1 VTTDETGKAKGRDTR
16 TRILDAAEKLFA
28 EQGLASTSLRQ
39 ITREAGVNL
48 AAVNYHFGSR
58 EQLIH
63 EVFARLVGPVN
74 RERLACLDER
84 RAAAGDAPLP
94 LATILECLAAPA
106 LRRGGDRLR
115 MRLAARVLSE
125 PGVYSPTDFHRLFE
139 EIAERFLGELARTL
153 PDLPPAEI
161 AWRFHFFIGA
171 LLQALHG
178 LAGVK
183 GMPGPFSE
191 LYRVPVEEVLRRVV
205 AFGIGGFLAPAVPG
219 NTGEDGP

>member
-1 VTTDETGKAKGRDTR
+1 MERSGEPDTR
-16 TRILDAAEKLFA
+16 TRILDAAERLFA
-28 EQGLASTSLRQ
+28 EHGFAGTSLRQ

-58 EQLIH
+58 ERLIH
-63 EVFARLVGPVN
+63 EVFARLVEPVN
-74 RERLACLDER
+74 RERLACLAER

-94 LATILECLAAPA
+94 VEAILECLAAPA

-125 PGVYSPTDFHRLFE
+125 PGVYSPEDFHRLFA

-153 PDLPPAEI
+153 PGLSPEEI
-161 AWRFHFFIGA
+161 AWRFHFFVGA

-178 LAGVK
+178 LAGVE
-183 GMPGPFSE
+183 GMPGPFSG
-191 LYRVPVEEVLRRVV
+191 LYRVPVDEVLRRLVT
-205 AFGIGGFLAPAVPG
+205 FGARGFLAPPADR
-219 NTGEDGP
+219 EAAE

>member
-1 VTTDETGKAKGRDTR
+1 MATNEAGRPEGQDTR
-16 TRILDAAEKLFA
+16 TRILDAAERLFA
-28 EQGLASTSLRQ
+28 EQGFAGTSLRQ

-74 RERLACLDER
+74 RERLACLEER
-84 RAAAGDAPLP
+84 RAAAGEEPLP
-94 LATILECLAAPA
+94 LEQILECLAGPA

-125 PGVYSPTDFHRLFE
+125 PGVYSPEDFHRLFA

-153 PDLPPAEI
+153 PDLPAAEI
-161 AWRFHFFIGA
+161 AWRFHFFVGA

-178 LAGVK
+178 LAGVE
-183 GMPGPFSE
+183 GMPGPFSG
-191 LYRVPVEEVLRRVV
+191 LYRVPVDEVLRRLV
-205 AFGIGGFLAPAVPG
+205 AFGARGFLAPPVPA
-219 NTGEDGP
+219 GPGRNAP